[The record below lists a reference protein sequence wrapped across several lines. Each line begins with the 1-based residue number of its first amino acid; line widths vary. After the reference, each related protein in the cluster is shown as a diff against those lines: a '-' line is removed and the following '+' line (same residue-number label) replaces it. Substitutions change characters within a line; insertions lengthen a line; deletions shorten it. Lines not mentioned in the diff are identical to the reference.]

1 MAWSD
6 DTSDTL
12 KGFVESG
19 NLSSLPGG
27 TGASEEFLHND

>member
-6 DTSDTL
+6 DTSDML

-19 NLSSLPGG
+19 HLSSLLGG
-27 TGASEEFLHND
+27 TGAREEFLHND

>member
-12 KGFVESG
+12 KGFVESS
-19 NLSSLPGG
+19 NLSSLSGG
-27 TGASEEFLHND
+27 VGSSEEFLHND